1 MLHIEIERE
10 RKFNICIEIQSHAQ
24 HISPLLS
31 EHIFL
36 PIVCAYT
43 SPIVMEF
50 YLFCSIAVSAHIDTN
65 WLISLSLLFT
75 FHYRNNLKQIFA
87 MKEKDTKNNSETPI
101 VIKIEAP
108 KEAMKKNSQNHEKK
122 VEDDN
127 LKPTS
132 SKSKCCQ
139 FLPILLF
146 LVTLQQY

>member
-50 YLFCSIAVSAHIDTN
+50 YLFCSILQFQ
-65 WLISLSLLFT
+65 LISIQIGSYLSLYILHFIT
-75 FHYRNNLKQIFA
+75 EIISNK
-87 MKEKDTKNNSETPI
+87 
-101 VIKIEAP
+101 
-108 KEAMKKNSQNHEKK
+108 
-122 VEDDN
+122 
-127 LKPTS
+127 
-132 SKSKCCQ
+132 
-139 FLPILLF
+139 FL
-146 LVTLQQY
+146 Q

>member
-1 MLHIEIERE
+1 ML
-10 RKFNICIEIQSHAQ
+10 NIFLLFFRSTFFYLLYAHTHRLLLWNFIYFVVYCSFSSYRYKLA
-24 HISPLLS
+24 HISL
-31 EHIFL
+31 H
-36 PIVCAYT
+36 
-43 SPIVMEF
+43 
-50 YLFCSIAVSAHIDTN
+50 
-65 WLISLSLLFT
+65 FT

-146 LVTLQQY
+146 LVTFAAVLTALIIYLDPSSKCYFKV